1 MIGDASGLL
10 LVIDRLGRTI
20 AELEKQ
26 NAALTAQLQQ
36 LSSAAQQDPTS
47 VSPRGP
53 LCPASRGVLA
63 MPGGFL

>member
-47 VSPRGP
+47 V
-53 LCPASRGVLA
+53 
-63 MPGGFL
+63 